1 MSDRPPLPEALSA
14 AGHDSVDSTEA
25 WRELT
30 AQIGREVAGP
40 LSSALERVI
49 QLTTT
54 GRIDRPGLRLLR
66 AEIERARRIGIVS
79 QQLARF
85 TSKRLRQSHERLNL
99 ASTLQA
105 ALAYRQREIASRGIH
120 VKQSTRAIEVL
131 VDPALL
137 FSLLNAMLDWAIES
151 ARSTVDLRVDLKTW
165 PVHGRIS
172 CSFTHAGAD
181 DTAPDGAPVAA
192 LDSLNWHL
200 VTQIARVM
208 GLELGREDDPTRA
221 KLVLVFPRTVND
233 ELEGMSAVELDHGD
247 GSSLNSKPLAGSQV
261 LVVAARREVR
271 VQVRNAIANM
281 GLVVDFVG
289 SVEEAVDF
297 CRDGLPHAIIFEAA
311 LRGERLDQLA
321 EDLRAELPGFSF
333 LEIVEEGNAFEI
345 SGFNGMSHARVGRD
359 GLAHSLPSALVF
371 ELSKSF

>member
-131 VDPALL
+131 VDPAML

-297 CRDGLPHAIIFEAA
+297 CREGLPHAIIFEAA

-333 LEIVEEGNAFEI
+333 VEIVEEGNAFEI